1 MNPSTSHMEHYSNLV
16 SAVALK
22 LQICSLM
29 KGIIFRP
36 CVKLG
41 LEWRI

>member
-1 MNPSTSHMEHYSNLV
+1 MNPSTSHMELCGNLV

-22 LQICSLM
+22 IQIFSLI
-29 KGIIFRP
+29 KEIIFRLS
-36 CVKLG
+36 VKLG